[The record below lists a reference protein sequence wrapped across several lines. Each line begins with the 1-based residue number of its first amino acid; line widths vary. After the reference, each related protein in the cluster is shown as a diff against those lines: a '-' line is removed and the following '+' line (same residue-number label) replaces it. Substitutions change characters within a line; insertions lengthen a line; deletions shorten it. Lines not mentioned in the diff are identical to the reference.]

1 MTEEPKEPS
10 GNNATDG
17 VKVPDSADY
26 RTEAER
32 ALSDYVAAQF
42 AHACAAPSPER
53 CVVLRGQFHPCDGN
67 EAALAAAKRFTDAA
81 KRLRDAEVEELLNA
95 VDERESAAHGDEWQV
110 IKSWNPELWD
120 TFDRDAILRV
130 ANATKFEPVE
140 PCNEVIADLDY
151 DCPNSFLWT
160 LKRAQEGIF
169 GQRDLDAFMR
179 RRIRRQAIK
188 YWHLWGDETRQK
200 FIDDGI
206 VDDAVVE
213 KTEWLK
219 KWEKQPLEQ
228 WKWKTFREVFET
240 RTGWNFDPSDNPKSF
255 ALQHWLMMYDDQK
268 QDFADYGIVDKGFV
282 EVMSQLDE
290 WAEKPDDKE
299 CTIPDGQNAVFAPD
313 NMVDEQRLPDLANE
327 EGGVQPDPSIDQDQ
341 QQKRRQV
348 LESWYCLSEAEKQE
362 CVTNGTVDDEFLLTM
377 QRLEE
382 WERKPLK
389 PIGKKIVRQFLVAG
403 VGGETESYSPKS
415 FVLKFW
421 HRTRDKDKQQ
431 LADCGFVDVEFLDA
445 MNQLENW
452 AARNP

>member
-1 MTEEPKEPS
+1 MTEETTDPRGS
-10 GNNATDG
+10 NAENG
-17 VKVPDSADY
+17 VQVSDSADY

-81 KRLRDAEVEELLNA
+81 KRLSDAEVEELLNA
-95 VDERESAAHGDEWQV
+95 FDERESAAHGDEWQV

-120 TFDRDAILRV
+120 TFDKDAILRV
-130 ANATKFEPVE
+130 ANATTFEPVE
-140 PCNEVIADLDY
+140 PCNEVIADFDF
-151 DCPNSFLWT
+151 DCPNGFLWT
-160 LKRAQEGIF
+160 LKRAQEGVF

-188 YWHLWGDETRQK
+188 YWNLCGDETRQK
-200 FIDDGI
+200 FIDDGV
-206 VDDAVVE
+206 VDDTVVE
-213 KTEWLK
+213 KMRWLT
-219 KWEKQPLEQ
+219 KWGERPLEN
-228 WKWKTFREVFET
+228 WKQKSFREVFES
-240 RTGWNFDPSDNPKSF
+240 RTGWSFDPGDDPKSF

-268 QDFADYGIVDKGFV
+268 QDFADYGIVDREFV
-282 EVMSQLDE
+282 EVMSQLEE
-290 WAEKPDDKE
+290 WAEEPDDKE
-299 CTIPDGQNAVFAPD
+299 CTIVDGQSTVIAPD
-313 NMVDEQRLPDLANE
+313 DVLPEDLPYPADEKV
-327 EGGVQPDPSIDQDQ
+327 GVQPEPTIDRDQ
-341 QQKRRQV
+341 RQTRRQV
-348 LESWYCLSEAEKQE
+348 LESWYCLSEAEKQAF
-362 CVTNGTVDDEFLLTM
+362 VNNGTVDDEFLQAM

-382 WERKPLK
+382 WERKPSN
-389 PIGKKIVRQFLVAG
+389 PIGKKIVPQFLIAG

-431 LADCGFVDVEFLDA
+431 LADCGFVDDELLDA